1 VVNLKLDTEVTRL
14 LGVENH
20 VCEVQLVLKSV
31 AYIEVTPHTPIEV
44 TPHTPTTSRSP
55 PIECGPWPGRMSE
68 LRSGMLIL

>member
-1 VVNLKLDTEVTRL
+1 MVNLKLDTEVTRL

-44 TPHTPTTSRSP
+44 THTRRRPLAVRSSSADHGQGVCP
-55 PIECGPWPGRMSE
+55 SCEVAC
-68 LRSGMLIL
+68 

>member
-1 VVNLKLDTEVTRL
+1 VNLKLDTEVTRL

-31 AYIEVTPHTPIEV
+31 AYIEVTPHTP
-44 TPHTPTTSRSP
+44 TTSRSP